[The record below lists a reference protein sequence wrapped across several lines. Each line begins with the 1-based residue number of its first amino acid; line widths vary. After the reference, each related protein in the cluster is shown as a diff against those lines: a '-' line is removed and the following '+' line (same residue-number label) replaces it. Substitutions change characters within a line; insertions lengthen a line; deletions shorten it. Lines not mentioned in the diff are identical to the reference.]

1 MIRHATLVPFAS
13 GLGDIRKMATIPSTV
28 LDTDRVSPRDRFAL
42 WREALSATH
51 EATLPDESDPAHF
64 SAFARGWNLGSSLVI
79 ETRATAQRLER
90 APRAIRADQID
101 HYIIRV
107 QHQGGWSGDA
117 DGHAVDAGV
126 GSVMV
131 LDMARPTTALGTDV
145 DNINVLLPRDAL
157 DAMLPPF
164 DMHGLVLHGAAAQL
178 LRSYLVALVDTLPH
192 IPSTSAPDVARAT
205 CSLVAACLAPSRD
218 ALARAR
224 APLELARLAE
234 IRRYIDRNLSA
245 PDLSAE
251 TIGKALGLS
260 RSTLYAA
267 CEPVGGVAALIQ
279 RRRLDRV
286 RAILTDPRDHRR
298 ISEIAYQHGFVSR
311 AHFSRAFR
319 DAFGCT
325 PSEAREG
332 ALRQP
337 ATGGADG
344 AGYAYDIWIRQL
356 SG

>member
-1 MIRHATLVPFAS
+1 
-13 GLGDIRKMATIPSTV
+13 MATIPSTV
-28 LDTDRVSPRDRFAL
+28 LDTDRVSARDRFAL

-51 EATLPDESDPAHF
+51 EATLPDGSDPARF
-64 SAFARGWNLGSSLVI
+64 SAFARGWNLGPSLLI
-79 ETRATAQRLER
+79 ETRATAQLLER
-90 APRAIRADQID
+90 APRTIRADQTD
-101 HYIIRV
+101 HYIIRL
-107 QHQGGWSGDA
+107 QRQGRWNGDA
-117 DGHAVDAGV
+117 DGRAVDAGV
-126 GSVMV
+126 GNVMV

-145 DNINVLLPRDAL
+145 DNINVLLPRDVL

-164 DMHGLVLHGAAAQL
+164 DMHGLVLHGAAAEL
-178 LRSYLVALVDTLPH
+178 LHSYLVALVDTLPH
-192 IPSTSAPDVARAT
+192 IPAASAPDVARAT
-205 CSLVAACLAPSRD
+205 GSLVAACLAPSRD

-234 IRRYIDRNLSA
+234 IRRHIDRNLSA

-267 CEPVGGVAALIQ
+267 CEPLGGVAALIQ
-279 RRRLDRV
+279 RRRLDHI
-286 RAILTDPRDHRR
+286 RAILSDPRDHRR
-298 ISEIAYQHGFVSR
+298 ISEIAYQHGFVSH
-311 AHFSRAFR
+311 AHFSRVFR

-325 PSEAREG
+325 PREAREG

-337 ATGGADG
+337 ATGDADHPG
-344 AGYAYDIWIRQL
+344 NAYETWIRQL